1 MSAKQT
7 IDKPDVNVDE
17 VADRLAEA
25 AIGEDDAAAK
35 KKKGKENETKGQKR
49 SGKTG

>member
-1 MSAKQT
+1 MSAKQI
-7 IDKPDVNVDE
+7 IDKPDENVDE
-17 VADRLAEA
+17 VADKLTEA
-25 AIGEDDAAAK
+25 AIGEDDAAA